1 MYYSY
6 LVTPFRSY
14 RIDMDNFFFHGMDP
28 SATEG
33 YGAMDSIELVQWT
46 KKEWGG
52 ATQQHRG
59 RRREEPTLT
68 VTAELRADDDRF
80 ERDAARRRPCS
91 PSPTAAALLL
101 VIYDGASELG
111 ARPCSVRSYLGKRPT
126 RNADNEVRRSAFARA
141 SVGRQWSRQ

>member
-1 MYYSY
+1 
-6 LVTPFRSY
+6 
-14 RIDMDNFFFHGMDP
+14 MDP

-59 RRREEPTLT
+59 RRRKEPTLT

-101 VIYDGASELG
+101 VIYDSTTAHPSSEPVPVACAQIWG
-111 ARPCSVRSYLGKRPT
+111 RPT